1 MVMSC
6 RGIHSTLVSNYIS
19 FLTVSYT
26 GFLETPVPV
35 EVKVIIGNHSSDD
48 SCCGHSCNQGN
59 GGDVS
64 DRYFTCAEAL
74 QNLSQQYLLGV
85 RVSISC

>member
-6 RGIHSTLVSNYIS
+6 RGIHNTLVSNYIS

-35 EVKVIIGNHSSDD
+35 EVKVIIGNHSSDG
-48 SCCGHSCNQGN
+48 SCCDSCNQGN

-64 DRYFTCAEAL
+64 DRYFTSSEAL

-85 RVSISC
+85 RVSIS